1 MKKLKLLKY
10 SLIIVLLINLLS
22 FTIIEYRIVE
32 LPEAISLSTTE
43 LKPPPKPRPKAEI
56 LSQFKDAQ
64 DFLKAFYS
72 GGIKPDAKLGFEFL
86 VTNVLIKGQFTS
98 NPQVLMKKFKTIK
111 NAGEEAGKK
120 FDDVM
125 ESLKKIEEYLNVEG
139 VPDGKR
145 HEVLRGIAI
154 IMNQVTGKD
163 KKKADVIYGLLD
175 EINLVEKTLR
185 TGDNSFKITI
195 QNSEDVIEL
204 RFDKMHPDGG
214 IGGKWDLLAKTGA
227 NRNVYIDNKHRDFN
241 LKDLVHKKVK
251 DMKEHGSNKV
261 NNPLYIIYNSKIEF
275 TKGDYSDSIKKIYEA
290 LKREGIEK
298 EQAKNFLFVGKNDI
312 AAFPDADLLDSIF
325 D

>member
-1 MKKLKLLKY
+1 MKKMKLLKH
-10 SLIIVLLINLLS
+10 SLIIILLINLLS
-22 FTIIEYRIVE
+22 FTIIEYRTAE
-32 LPEAISLSTTE
+32 LPEATSLSTAE
-43 LKPPPKPRPKAEI
+43 LKPPPKPRAKAEI
-56 LSQFKDAQ
+56 LSQFRNAQ

-86 VTNVLIKGQFTS
+86 VTNALIKGQFTS

-111 NAGEEAGKK
+111 NAGGDVGNK

-139 VPDGKR
+139 VTDGKR
-145 HEVLRGIAI
+145 HEVLRGLAV

-195 QNSEDVIEL
+195 QNSIDVIEL

-214 IGGKWDLLAKTGA
+214 IGGKWDLLAKTGV

-241 LKDLVHKKVK
+241 LKDLIGKVK
-251 DMKEHGSNKV
+251 DMKEHVSNKA

-312 AAFPDADLLDSIF
+312 AAFPDSDLLDSIF